1 MRAQYPATFPNSWM
15 AALCF
20 HLSADQTSVTHSDD
34 HKHCWS
40 LTNSAAQTS
49 PHPAGVP
56 PPWEIR
62 ENPHKVVLSVLSTA
76 TVPPHEGM
84 APDWVEHLDEGEG
97 PHCDLT
103 GALHLEARLL
113 VKGNQEIF
121 THKHSTANIGQAAE
135 VLQVAPHQDGAFALL
150 AEGTVDSQ
158 DMDVDSGAMRL
169 MEGQGILKRGQT
181 NTLITKPVGLI

>member
-1 MRAQYPATFPNSWM
+1 MAT
-15 AALCF
+15 LCF
-20 HLSADQTSVTHSDD
+20 LLSADQTGVTHSDD

-40 LTNSAAQTS
+40 LTNNAAQTS
-49 PHPAGVP
+49 PHPAVP
-56 PPWEIR
+56 PPLKTR
-62 ENPHKVVLSVLSTA
+62 ENPHKVFLSVLSTA
-76 TVPPHEGM
+76 TVTAHEGM

-121 THKHSTANIGQAAE
+121 THEHSTANIGQAAE

-150 AEGTVDSQ
+150 AEGPVDSQ

-181 NTLITKPVGLI
+181 NTLINKPVGLI